1 MHPSYTPLARPHGLV
16 NPAYDPDVTD
26 TQDDHASARVRNKWG
41 QGERLRAEILDS
53 AGELLGELGTVEGL
67 TLRGVARRAGI
78 APASVYTQF
87 EDKAALISALLDHE
101 HAQVADLMRQASAA
115 ADPGDPAAPIRAE
128 LEAFCRYTLANP
140 GMYRIMFGRRVEPG
154 DGPSAL
160 ASLVEQMVAT
170 VTAAQAAGA
179 RLRVAPDRAAI
190 ILLVAAHGRVAVH
203 LARPERSTEDTVLS
217 FAGELVDLV
226 LD

>member
-1 MHPSYTPLARPHGLV
+1 M
-16 NPAYDPDVTD
+16 TD
-26 TQDDHASARVRNKWG
+26 AAEDHAGARVRNKWG
-41 QGERLRAEILDS
+41 QGERLRAELLDA

-67 TLRGVARRAGI
+67 TLRGVARRAGV

-87 EDKAALISALLDHE
+87 ADKAALISALIEHE
-101 HAQVADLMRQASAA
+101 HAQVAGLMRRAAAA

-140 GMYRIMFGRRVEPG
+140 GMYRVMFGRRVEPG
-154 DGPSAL
+154 DDGPSAL
-160 ASLVEQMVAT
+160 ASLIEQLIAT
-170 VTAAQAAGA
+170 VTAAEAAGA

-203 LARPERSTEDTVLS
+203 VARPERSTEDTVLS
-217 FAGELVDLV
+217 FADELVDLV